1 MLTAK
6 RDKTDQGRIDRGRQ
20 GKTVVKVL
28 RQAAPPLFLPT
39 YIYAARCSGYK
50 ESEDRGRWW
59 PACREN
65 AEDHLML
72 GTISVRLSAARLETG
87 DASEARTPTVKKLGG
102 WQTGC
107 E

>member
-1 MLTAK
+1 MVKAK
-6 RDKTDQGRIDRGRQ
+6 RDKTDQGRIDRGKQ

-28 RQAAPPLFLPT
+28 RQAALLPLFLT
-39 YIYAARCSGYK
+39 HAARCSGYK

-72 GTISVRLSAARLETG
+72 GIISVRLSAARSDTG
-87 DASEARTPTVKKLGG
+87 DVSETRTPTVQGS
-102 WQTGC
+102 
-107 E
+107 